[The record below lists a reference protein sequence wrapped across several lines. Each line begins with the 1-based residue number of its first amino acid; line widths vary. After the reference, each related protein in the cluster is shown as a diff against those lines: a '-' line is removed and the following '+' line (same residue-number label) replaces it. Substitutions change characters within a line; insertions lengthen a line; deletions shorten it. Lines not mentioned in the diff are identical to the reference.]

1 MYQEYWGLSEA
12 PFDNV
17 PDPGIYFRM
26 HASVENA
33 IAELLF
39 AIEEGN
45 ECLALLIG
53 GVGLGK
59 TMALRVVLDKLE
71 HDKYR
76 TAFITNPDLT
86 FPQLMREVIGQLR
99 NEVCQLRSREA
110 LLEHFNRF
118 LLEAAEAGQPA
129 LQRVGVCPILEPLG
143 SEDLVG
149 DSIGHRM
156 EKAGS
161 TRNVFTNSG
170 IASVYEFSEG
180 VPRLINRFCK
190 LCLKAGETN
199 RLNEINA
206 EVVSTVATQFQPSHI
221 LQGLADARGT
231 KEARIQQN
239 PGEPAANQVAEIVS
253 PGQKSTPAAERPLHD
268 IINTESLAHEDR
280 DIGPQTE
287 SLDTGPRIEN
297 GQEPLVNPE
306 RSQADHNA
314 ESVSSS

>member
-59 TMALRVVLDKLE
+59 MMALRVVLDKLE

-118 LLEAAEAGQPA
+118 LLEAAEAGQPCA
-129 LQRVGVCPILEPLG
+129 STCRRVSHPGASGFRGSGRRLYRSPDGKGLEYQKCLHKLRDSLRLRVQRR
-143 SEDLVG
+143 S
-149 DSIGHRM
+149 
-156 EKAGS
+156 A
-161 TRNVFTNSG
+161 
-170 IASVYEFSEG
+170 
-180 VPRLINRFCK
+180 
-190 LCLKAGETN
+190 
-199 RLNEINA
+199 
-206 EVVSTVATQFQPSHI
+206 Q
-221 LQGLADARGT
+221 
-231 KEARIQQN
+231 
-239 PGEPAANQVAEIVS
+239 
-253 PGQKSTPAAERPLHD
+253 
-268 IINTESLAHEDR
+268 AH
-280 DIGPQTE
+280 
-287 SLDTGPRIEN
+287 
-297 GQEPLVNPE
+297 
-306 RSQADHNA
+306 
-314 ESVSSS
+314 